1 MSSRG
6 AKGAATN
13 GDRGR
18 IVPEA
23 TQFPLPLPVLAA
35 DTSNAAQW
43 FERLEAFFE
52 VHGTA
57 EDRKAGVLRFYL
69 ADNLRQLLPGLGV
82 EAGDSYDRIR
92 QTLLRYLRDDTSGI
106 VARTSFFSRKQL
118 ENERLQA
125 FMANLR
131 VLCGQAFPDLK
142 KPEQAS
148 LLVDQF
154 TRGVRSDAVRAAL
167 VRARCASPE
176 TALDLAVTEERDV
189 ALISCLSSS
198 AGAAAAAVNIMDSQS
213 NEDVDA
219 VPVSPVAVQLDTIQQ
234 LTEAVQ
240 RLLTQTTGCCNATRE
255 RRLEARRQTRWSGAT
270 RCFNCGGRG
279 HTARV
284 CPSPARRMRQNE
296 HDAATRRGETSRL
309 VNESHTEVTM
319 TVALIESC
327 SAVKALGCVS
337 GCPTELTIDTGAA
350 VSLMDYKLF
359 ATGSEMKIAG
369 TSTVD
374 VSIGGAPARK
384 HTVLVAHGLT
394 CPCLIGAD
402 FLRRHKCV
410 IDFTTGIL
418 QIGNYDV
425 ELKSESE
432 NDHTIALVGSAQT
445 EPGKYDEVI
454 DAMCSKSTA
463 PQDVLELLRK
473 TLLKYCDVISMA
485 DDDLG
490 CTSVVRHEIRTGDAK
505 PIKIG
510 PRRTPYRH
518 RSTMETLVDRMLRQG
533 VIERA
538 SGPWSFPVVLASK
551 KDGSS
556 RFCVDYRK
564 LNDVT
569 EKNAQPLPR
578 IDDALDA
585 LAGSRWFST
594 LDLASGY
601 WQVEVEARDRP
612 KTAFTTPSGLY
623 QFRVMPFGLC
633 NAPATFQRLME
644 KVLEGLQWRTCLVYL
659 DDIIVFARTPTEQ
672 MQRLDEVLNRLQK
685 AGLKLKPSKCKLMTT
700 EVVFLG
706 HTISDNG
713 IATDASKCA
722 AVERWQSPR
731 CLNELRQFLAPLHRL
746 LRKDTKWVWNQDC
759 EQAFQQLKH
768 NLLSA
773 PVLRLPD
780 FTKTFILD
788 VDASGD
794 GLGAVLSQC
803 FADGEHP
810 IAYASR
816 TLSKPERRYCAT
828 RRELLAL
835 PEQTTI
841 VWYGSTA
848 FVSPKVKPL
857 AGLNAWLNSIWKF
870 ATALDDCTTTPT
882 PCPDRCALNV
892 TDMRSAQDTDDEIRV
907 LKEWIRNDNWPG
919 RCPEG
924 ASRNLRILWGQ
935 KDALLLEDGIL
946 LRRWDDCSRQQPRRL
961 IVVPSRMQAQV
972 LSGLHD
978 GVSGGH
984 FGKQRTL
991 AKARSRFYWPGMA
1004 KDVELWCKSCD
1015 VCARRKGHR
1024 RNRLPLQP
1032 LPVGYP
1038 FQRVG
1043 IDFLGPLP
1051 TTTNGKRKHGS
1062 SNGSETAHRQLHYPF
1077 RPPRIDVKKT
1087 RTTPYHAQ
1095 SNGLVER
1102 FNRTLLDTLAALA
1115 KDFPHRWDD
1124 MLPWAT
1130 FAYNTSNHETTGIS
1144 PFLALFGREA
1154 RLPIDLQYDLPATDN
1169 AESLTTYVQELRKNL
1184 ENVHAAVRQHLHAKQ
1199 QGQKNYYDRRRYGNP
1214 FQNGDR
1220 VWLAVPQK
1228 GKISARW
1235 DGPFVIKKKITDH
1248 VYRLDRRPRRD
1259 IVVHGDRLKRYDDR
1273 PQRLQPEPAAAGPY
1287 STPPTPQRDQPT
1299 APQPVSI
1306 PPRPRPTCS
1315 PPVEPPRPKTPT
1327 APVPVTAPPSTPP
1340 QTCPTR
1346 DHRRPSRF
1354 RDYVLYAL
1362 SFGRAGLDR
1371 RGSSVTGSDSQV
1383 AEGYSS

>member
-198 AGAAAAAVNIMDSQS
+198 AGAAAAAVNIIDSQS

-644 KVLEGLQWRTCLVYL
+644 KVLEGLQWRTCL
-659 DDIIVFARTPTEQ
+659 
-672 MQRLDEVLNRLQK
+672 RLDEVLNRLQK

-961 IVVPSRMQAQV
+961 IVVPSRMQAQI
-972 LSGLHD
+972 LLARNG
-978 GVSGGH
+978 
-984 FGKQRTL
+984 QRRRTVVQVMRRL
-991 AKARSRFYWPGMA
+991 CTPERPSPQPIAFTTVACWLPFSTRRHRFPRSPTDDYKWKTVR
-1004 KDVELWCKSCD
+1004 
-1015 VCARRKGHR
+1015 ARRL
-1024 RNRLPLQP
+1024 RLFHKMDRSLR
-1032 LPVGYP
+1032 Y
-1038 FQRVG
+1038 
-1043 IDFLGPLP
+1043 
-1051 TTTNGKRKHGS
+1051 RKHGS

-1077 RPPRIDVKKT
+1077 RPPESVHSDQGRNFEALLMTELFRLLDVKKT

-1115 KDFPHRWDD
+1115 KDFPDRWDD

-1130 FAYNTSNHETTGIS
+1130 FVYNTSNHETTGIS

-1235 DGPFVIKKKITDH
+1235 DGPFVIKKKNNRPRVPTRPAAQARH
-1248 VYRLDRRPRRD
+1248 RRPRRPAKTL
-1259 IVVHGDRLKRYDDR
+1259 RR
-1273 PQRLQPEPAAAGPY
+1273 P
-1287 STPPTPQRDQPT
+1287 TT
-1299 APQPVSI
+1299 APTTGTRRRRTLFDATNAAPRSANRPATSLNSAETAANLLTAGRATPAQHANSSRSGDSASVHAPANLPYTGSQATISLPRLRAIRVI
-1306 PPRPRPTCS
+1306 VRPGRPR
-1315 PPVEPPRPKTPT
+1315 
-1327 APVPVTAPPSTPP
+1327 
-1340 QTCPTR
+1340 Q
-1346 DHRRPSRF
+1346 
-1354 RDYVLYAL
+1354 
-1362 SFGRAGLDR
+1362 
-1371 RGSSVTGSDSQV
+1371 
-1383 AEGYSS
+1383 EGE